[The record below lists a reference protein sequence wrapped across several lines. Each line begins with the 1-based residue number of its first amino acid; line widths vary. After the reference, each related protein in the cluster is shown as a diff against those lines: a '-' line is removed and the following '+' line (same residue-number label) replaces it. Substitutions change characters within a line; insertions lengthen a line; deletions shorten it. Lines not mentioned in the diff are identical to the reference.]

1 MHVWTSQSLGP
12 LHVSGKRKH
21 SYAHPN
27 PAMSFQQFEKHK
39 TLERHEQ
46 TFERPPTNCPA
57 SDVHLPLHGL
67 RHKLIMKKKKSLCYT
82 HGCTRS
88 SSQRKSSP

>member
-39 TLERHEQ
+39 RSNDTNKLSSDHPQ
-46 TFERPPTNCPA
+46 TALPPMCIYRFTA
-57 SDVHLPLHGL
+57 YA
-67 RHKLIMKKKKSLCYT
+67 I
-82 HGCTRS
+82 S
-88 SSQRKSSP
+88 SS